1 MSLAQ
6 VLQHML
12 KIELITLKAPPGNPN
27 TVAPSYRP
35 NERRAYHS
43 DGPGH
48 DTNNCW
54 ALKNRIQDLI
64 DEGALEFTQDD
75 QLELFYH
82 PLKGIHMKQRFGRGN
97 FLFI

>member
-6 VLQHML
+6 VLQHLL
-12 KIELITLKAPPGNPN
+12 KAELITLKAPPGNPN
-27 TVAPSYRP
+27 TAAPSYRP
-35 NERRAYHS
+35 KERCAYHS
-43 DGPGH
+43 DNPGH

-64 DEGALEFTQDD
+64 DEGVLEFTQDD

-82 PLKGIHMKQRFGRGN
+82 PSRAST
-97 FLFI
+97 

>member
-12 KIELITLKAPPGNPN
+12 KAELITLKAPPQNPN
-27 TVAPSYRP
+27 TAAPSYHP
-35 NERRAYHS
+35 NERCAYHS

-54 ALKNRIQDLI
+54 ALKNGIQDLI
-64 DEGALEFTQDD
+64 NEGVLEFTQDD

-82 PLKGIHMKQRFGRGN
+82 PSMASA
-97 FLFI
+97 